1 MRRKIRTARRHRQ
14 RAVTRLRAKNAELT
28 KIVELLREEFGS
40 LLDLVPLV
48 NIAEGIDHETVRW
61 LMQGQFLPHIAQLMA
76 TTLLAFGAANVCEW
90 ALEGDPRGQFL
101 LTIQRKAGKSAL
113 ELRAEAEERATVA
126 EARLHD
132 LVTTVRPAL
141 HAYAEQTGTLEQL
154 LDALQRG
161 LRAAEAPPGTS
172 QADIIA
178 AVLTRLRK
186 DNRTAIA
193 PELLPFIVGQLL
205 NERRAARTLLDRQDV
220 EAAMTRAP
228 HLRDAYLAY
237 KYVRGISDNHNQDQ
251 NESEEDRPAAQA
263 GAGHDRAGR
272 AAERDA

>member
-1 MRRKIRTARRHRQ
+1 MRRNIRTACRHPQ
-14 RAVTRLRAKNAELT
+14 RTVSRLRAKNVELT
-28 KIVELLREEFGS
+28 KTVELLREEFGS

-48 NIAEGIDHETVRW
+48 NITEGIDHETIRW

-90 ALEGDPRGQFL
+90 TLEGDPRGQFL

-113 ELRAEAEERATVA
+113 ELRTEAEDRATLA
-126 EARLHD
+126 EVRLHD
-132 LVTTVRPAL
+132 LATTVRPAL
-141 HAYAEQTGTLEQL
+141 DAYEEQSGTLEQL
-154 LDALQRG
+154 LDVLQRG

-172 QADIIA
+172 QADSIA
-178 AVLTRLRK
+178 AVLMRLRRE
-186 DNRTAIA
+186 NQTAIT

-205 NERRAARTLLDRQDV
+205 DERRAARTLLDRQDI
-220 EAAMTRAP
+220 EIAMTRAP
-228 HLRDAYLAY
+228 QLRDAYMAY
-237 KYVRGISDNHNQDQ
+237 KHVRGISDNHNQDQ
-251 NESEEDRPAAQA
+251 NESEEDGSAAQA

>member
-1 MRRKIRTARRHRQ
+1 MKRKIRTVRRHPQ
-14 RAVTRLRAKNAELT
+14 RAVHRLRAKNAELT
-28 KIVELLREEFGS
+28 KTVELLRAEFGS

-48 NIAEGIDHETVRW
+48 NIAEGIDHETMRW

-90 ALEGDPRGQFL
+90 TLEGDPRGQFL

-113 ELRAEAEERATVA
+113 ELRAEAEDRATVA

-132 LVTTVRPAL
+132 LATTVRLAL
-141 HAYAEQTGTLEQL
+141 DAYAEQTGTLEQL

-161 LRAAEAPPGTS
+161 LRAAEAPPGMS
-172 QADIIA
+172 QADITA
-178 AVLTRLRK
+178 AVLMRLRK
-186 DNRTAIA
+186 DNRTAIT

-205 NERRAARTLLDRQDV
+205 DERRAARTLLDRQDV
-220 EAAMTRAP
+220 EIAMTQAP
-228 HLRDAYLAY
+228 HLRDAYVAY
-237 KYVRGISDNHNQDQ
+237 KHMRGISDNHNQDQ
-251 NESEEDRPAAQA
+251 NESEEDGSAAQA
-263 GAGHDRAGR
+263 GAGHNRAGR